1 MNRTKQLGLSLL
13 TLLCC
18 LTATAQD
25 PSVTK
30 CEYWFDQQYDSRI
43 TATMSG
49 GTWDSSISIA
59 DMGYGLHSIAFRVF
73 DSNGQ
78 ASSTLVKNF
87 IKLESTSTGINP
99 LNTYEYWIDQ
109 QFDKR
114 KSGTVP
120 ASGVVSFEEDLT
132 TLNYGLH
139 NVTVRVIDAVGK
151 VSSALTKNFIKLET
165 TATGT
170 NPLKT
175 YEYWIDQQ
183 FDKRK
188 SETLDATGIV
198 NIDED
203 ITALDYGLH
212 NVTIRVIDA
221 VGRVSSALTKNFI
234 KLETTASGLN
244 PLKTYEYWID
254 QQFDERK
261 SGTVPAT
268 GVVEF
273 DYDLSALNPG
283 LHNIAI
289 RVIDEVGKVSSV
301 LTKNFIVLEQLEG
314 DNALVTYEYWI
325 DDEFDSRKSAE
336 VPADGVVNL
345 DIDITDRGVGM
356 HTFNYRTID
365 KAGYPSAVVYK
376 SFFVKKIVE
385 DANLIAIDYWFNDEP
400 RTRIAIDPAQAS
412 IDKNDIVIPL
422 DDLKPRTISEEYVFD
437 ATQKKVITTETV
449 TVGFQVFNNEEVG
462 SEAYVETLE
471 NMSFTVDPAFVALNN
486 EVSDTKAV
494 PKGGDVQGFSYSGA
508 VGDSL
513 HWEITTESD
522 AKIDFYDADG
532 NKITPEAKTINEK
545 DVLVMKM
552 PTATV
557 YVLVY
562 GATADGDIT
571 IKVAQ
576 PIELAVVDATRKY
589 GEANP
594 TFTYSVKGAA
604 VAGEVAFTT
613 EATATSGVGDYA
625 VSIDGSGITNSY
637 VTLVPGTLTI
647 EKAPL
652 TIKAKDYTIKQGEA
666 LPALEIEYEGFKNE
680 ETQTVLTTQ
689 AAIATEA
696 TSASVPGAYD
706 ITVSGAEAA
715 NYELTFLKG
724 TLTIEKLDVILGDA
738 NGDGTVNVF
747 DVTAMVNYILGS
759 PNEGFVF
766 AAADVNGDGIVN
778 VFDVT
783 KVVNIILG
791 VDDSEAKTRKA
802 EGQSGTDKLYFEDFE
817 IEPGEEKE
825 VNILLDNPGA
835 EYRDL
840 QFDLYLPEGITV
852 VQDEDD
858 EFMVDKGDRCTK
870 KHTIGFSYT
879 DGHYVCMLY
888 STAKNPLSGNS
899 GDILT
904 ITLKADGN
912 VAPGAKTG
920 SFRNVSLSKTDA
932 TGPTY
937 DEFSFGITVKGADGI
952 ADLDANM
959 APADIYTLQGIK
971 VRSKSESLDGLA
983 DGYYIVN
990 RRKVY
995 IRRK

>member
-1 MNRTKQLGLSLL
+1 
-13 TLLCC
+13 
-18 LTATAQD
+18 
-25 PSVTK
+25 
-30 CEYWFDQQYDSRI
+30 
-43 TATMSG
+43 
-49 GTWDSSISIA
+49 
-59 DMGYGLHSIAFRVF
+59 
-73 DSNGQ
+73 
-78 ASSTLVKNF
+78 
-87 IKLESTSTGINP
+87 
-99 LNTYEYWIDQ
+99 
-109 QFDKR
+109 
-114 KSGTVP
+114 
-120 ASGVVSFEEDLT
+120 
-132 TLNYGLH
+132 
-139 NVTVRVIDAVGK
+139 
-151 VSSALTKNFIKLET
+151 
-165 TATGT
+165 
-170 NPLKT
+170 
-175 YEYWIDQQ
+175 
-183 FDKRK
+183 
-188 SETLDATGIV
+188 
-198 NIDED
+198 
-203 ITALDYGLH
+203 
-212 NVTIRVIDA
+212 
-221 VGRVSSALTKNFI
+221 
-234 KLETTASGLN
+234 
-244 PLKTYEYWID
+244 
-254 QQFDERK
+254 
-261 SGTVPAT
+261 
-268 GVVEF
+268 
-273 DYDLSALNPG
+273 
-283 LHNIAI
+283 
-289 RVIDEVGKVSSV
+289 
-301 LTKNFIVLEQLEG
+301 
-314 DNALVTYEYWI
+314 
-325 DDEFDSRKSAE
+325 
-336 VPADGVVNL
+336 
-345 DIDITDRGVGM
+345 
-356 HTFNYRTID
+356 
-365 KAGYPSAVVYK
+365 
-376 SFFVKKIVE
+376 VKKIVE

-494 PKGGDVQGFSYSGA
+494 PKGGDVQGFSFSGA

-513 HWEITTESD
+513 HWEITTEVD

-696 TSASVPGAYD
+696 TSASEPGAYD

-715 NYELTFLKG
+715 NYELTFVKG
-724 TLTIEKLDVILGDA
+724 TLTI
-738 NGDGTVNVF
+738 
-747 DVTAMVNYILGS
+747 
-759 PNEGFVF
+759 
-766 AAADVNGDGIVN
+766 AAADPVTITAKSYEIEYGDELPTFEFTSEGAALVGTPAITCDIPEGAPAGTYPIVISKGGVTNYNDTYVNGTLTI
-778 VFDVT
+778 T
-783 KVVNIILG
+783 KAKLTITA
-791 VDDSEAKTRKA
+791 DDIEVHQDEVMPTLTWKA
-802 EGQSGTDKLYFEDFE
+802 EGWKNDEDE
-817 IEPGEEKE
+817 SVLTVQPVCTTEGSPTSSLGDYTITIG
-825 VNILLDNPGA
+825 GA
-835 EYRDL
+835 EAANYDITYVNGKL
-840 QFDLYLPEGITV
+840 TVSVPVGITS
-852 VQDEDD
+852 
-858 EFMVDKGDRCTK
+858 
-870 KHTIGFSYT
+870 I
-879 DGHYVCMLY
+879 
-888 STAKNPLSGNS
+888 
-899 GDILT
+899 
-904 ITLKADGN
+904 
-912 VAPGAKTG
+912 
-920 SFRNVSLSKTDA
+920 
-932 TGPTY
+932 
-937 DEFSFGITVKGADGI
+937 
-952 ADLDANM
+952 DANV

-990 RRKVY
+990 RRKVL
-995 IRRK
+995 IRRR

>member
-1 MNRTKQLGLSLL
+1 M
-13 TLLCC
+13 
-18 LTATAQD
+18 
-25 PSVTK
+25 
-30 CEYWFDQQYDSRI
+30 
-43 TATMSG
+43 
-49 GTWDSSISIA
+49 
-59 DMGYGLHSIAFRVF
+59 
-73 DSNGQ
+73 
-78 ASSTLVKNF
+78 
-87 IKLESTSTGINP
+87 
-99 LNTYEYWIDQ
+99 
-109 QFDKR
+109 
-114 KSGTVP
+114 
-120 ASGVVSFEEDLT
+120 
-132 TLNYGLH
+132 
-139 NVTVRVIDAVGK
+139 
-151 VSSALTKNFIKLET
+151 
-165 TATGT
+165 
-170 NPLKT
+170 
-175 YEYWIDQQ
+175 
-183 FDKRK
+183 
-188 SETLDATGIV
+188 
-198 NIDED
+198 
-203 ITALDYGLH
+203 
-212 NVTIRVIDA
+212 
-221 VGRVSSALTKNFI
+221 
-234 KLETTASGLN
+234 
-244 PLKTYEYWID
+244 
-254 QQFDERK
+254 
-261 SGTVPAT
+261 
-268 GVVEF
+268 
-273 DYDLSALNPG
+273 
-283 LHNIAI
+283 
-289 RVIDEVGKVSSV
+289 
-301 LTKNFIVLEQLEG
+301 
-314 DNALVTYEYWI
+314 VTYEYWI

-513 HWEITTESD
+513 HWEITTEVD

-689 AAIATEA
+689 AA
-696 TSASVPGAYD
+696 
-706 ITVSGAEAA
+706 
-715 NYELTFLKG
+715 
-724 TLTIEKLDVILGDA
+724 
-738 NGDGTVNVF
+738 
-747 DVTAMVNYILGS
+747 
-759 PNEGFVF
+759 
-766 AAADVNGDGIVN
+766 
-778 VFDVT
+778 
-783 KVVNIILG
+783 
-791 VDDSEAKTRKA
+791 
-802 EGQSGTDKLYFEDFE
+802 Q
-817 IEPGEEKE
+817 
-825 VNILLDNPGA
+825 
-835 EYRDL
+835 
-840 QFDLYLPEGITV
+840 
-852 VQDEDD
+852 
-858 EFMVDKGDRCTK
+858 
-870 KHTIGFSYT
+870 
-879 DGHYVCMLY
+879 
-888 STAKNPLSGNS
+888 
-899 GDILT
+899 
-904 ITLKADGN
+904 
-912 VAPGAKTG
+912 
-920 SFRNVSLSKTDA
+920 
-932 TGPTY
+932 PTM
-937 DEFSFGITVKGADGI
+937 S
-952 ADLDANM
+952 
-959 APADIYTLQGIK
+959 
-971 VRSKSESLDGLA
+971 
-983 DGYYIVN
+983 
-990 RRKVY
+990 
-995 IRRK
+995 

>member
-385 DANLIAIDYWFNDEP
+385 DANLIAIDYWFNDGP

-513 HWEITTESD
+513 HWEITTEVD

-562 GATADGDIT
+562 GATADDDIT

-696 TSASVPGAYD
+696 TSASEPGAYD

-715 NYELTFLKG
+715 NYELTFVKG
-724 TLTIEKLDVILGDA
+724 TLTI
-738 NGDGTVNVF
+738 
-747 DVTAMVNYILGS
+747 
-759 PNEGFVF
+759 
-766 AAADVNGDGIVN
+766 AAADPVTITAKSYEIEYGDELPTFEFTSEGAALVGTPAITCDIPEGAPAGTYPIVISKGGVTNYNDTYVNGTLTI
-778 VFDVT
+778 T
-783 KVVNIILG
+783 KAKLTITA
-791 VDDSEAKTRKA
+791 DDIEVHQDEVMPTLTWKA
-802 EGQSGTDKLYFEDFE
+802 EGWKNDEDE
-817 IEPGEEKE
+817 SVLTVQPVCTTEGSPTSSLGDYTITIG
-825 VNILLDNPGA
+825 GA
-835 EYRDL
+835 EAANYDITYVNGKL
-840 QFDLYLPEGITV
+840 TVSVPVGITS
-852 VQDEDD
+852 
-858 EFMVDKGDRCTK
+858 
-870 KHTIGFSYT
+870 I
-879 DGHYVCMLY
+879 
-888 STAKNPLSGNS
+888 
-899 GDILT
+899 
-904 ITLKADGN
+904 
-912 VAPGAKTG
+912 
-920 SFRNVSLSKTDA
+920 
-932 TGPTY
+932 
-937 DEFSFGITVKGADGI
+937 
-952 ADLDANM
+952 DANV

-990 RRKVY
+990 RRKVL
-995 IRRK
+995 IRRR